1 MGDQTSLT
9 RWLGAITGTEVA
21 CLGDVM
27 LDRYVYGAVER
38 ISPEAPIPVL
48 RVTGEEA
55 MPGAAGNVA
64 CNITGL
70 GARCHLMGVIGGDA
84 AGAELSDLLSA
95 RPLVNATLIAD
106 PRRQTSLKTRY
117 LARSQQLLRADRESA
132 MALEPATAERLLSAL
147 TQACAGAGALVL
159 SDYGKGVLSDAVL
172 DQAIGL
178 AREAGLPIVVDPKGR
193 DYGRYRGATV
203 LTPNLR
209 ELSDAVGRAVETD
222 EEIVEAGAA
231 LARDIGVEAILVT
244 RSERGMT
251 LTPGSGEAAH
261 LRAEAREVFDV
272 SGAGDTVAAT
282 VAAALAAGADLVEAA
297 RLANAAA
304 GLVVA
309 KVGTAAVRSDE
320 LVRALQ
326 AVEDPEPAGETQL
339 PEALEQVAGWRRRGL
354 KVGFTNGCFDVLHP
368 GHLSLLRQA
377 REVCDRLV
385 VGLNSDASVRR
396 LKGPDRPVQR
406 ASARAEV
413 LSALAMVDLVIVFD
427 DPTPEA
433 LLQAVR
439 PDLLVKGA
447 DYSKDQVVGAQFVE
461 SYGGR
466 VVLADL
472 LAGYSTTRTVERLR
486 NGTAGG

>member
-1 MGDQTSLT
+1 MGDQASLT

-48 RVTGEEA
+48 RVTGEEV

-64 CNITGL
+64 CNIAGL
-70 GARCHLMGVIGGDA
+70 GARCHLIGVIGGDTA
-84 AGAELSDLLSA
+84 AAELSDLMTA
-95 RPLVNATLIAD
+95 RPLIHATLIAE

-132 MALEPATAERLLSAL
+132 MTIEAATAERLLSAL
-147 TQACAGAGALVL
+147 TDACAGARALVL
-159 SDYGKGVLSDAVL
+159 SDYGKGVLSDTVL
-172 DQAIGL
+172 DRAIGS
-178 AREAGLPIVVDPKGR
+178 ARQAGLAIVVDPKGR
-193 DYGRYRGATV
+193 DYRRYRGATV

-209 ELSDAVGRAVETD
+209 ELSEAVGRTVETD
-222 EEIVEAGAA
+222 EEIAQAGAA
-231 LARDIGVEAILVT
+231 LALEIGVDAILVT

-251 LTPGSGEAAH
+251 LTPGAGEIAH

-326 AVEDPEPAGETQL
+326 SGEDPEPAGETHL
-339 PEALEQVAGWRRRGL
+339 AEALEQVAGWRRRGL

-377 REVCDRLV
+377 REACDRLV
-385 VGLNSDASVRR
+385 VGLNSDASVGR
-396 LKGPDRPVQR
+396 LKGPDRPVQK

-413 LSALAMVDLVIVFD
+413 LSALAMVDLVVVFD
-427 DPTPEA
+427 EPTPET

-439 PDLLVKGA
+439 PDVLVKGA